1 MAVDN
6 VQVLGN
12 IQAPSDA
19 SSSEGEDVFSTYGV
33 VQDIGPNGE
42 VKSPPKYYVER
53 FVDPTLDNTKEWVEV
68 TNQDDLTFLDNK
80 AKSQGLVTLAEGE
93 TRPGV
98 STSDNDKPDDA
109 FRTGAS
115 TNHPLI
121 TQAPVGMVD
130 NAAAQGGAIGGPD
143 IIQPTKRGAVIG
155 DATALR
161 WPRDFGVTGDT
172 DYVSFQ
178 FFNYVPPFNPRGGNR
193 NNRSQGLKKLDTG
206 KLGAQYARYGQ
217 SIHDDNLFLEKA
229 DNTFFKDIILYMPED
244 NGGQYGANWSGKGFG
259 NVMVEVMN
267 TMGSSGGLDYGSYE
281 RSINSMTGAFKKM
294 GYDAIA
300 KLAND
305 GFGQNVAAQDIMSGV
320 SGTILNPN
328 TEMMYQAPEMRGF
341 NIRFKMQA
349 RSPDESKEIK
359 RICTVFKRAIL
370 PSYGGRILNKEFSDE
385 VGSFLTVPKVVK
397 VAFMT
402 GNELNE
408 YVTQYKP
415 CAITALDINHTPDG
429 AWAAYEGGAP
439 VATEIRITFKE
450 LKLIF
455 ADEINDGASY

>member
-53 FVDPTLDNTKEWVEV
+53 FVDPTLDDTKEWVEV

-93 TRPGV
+93 KPP
-98 STSDNDKPDDA
+98 STSTADNNNADDA

-121 TQAPVGMVD
+121 TQAPVNAID
-130 NAAAQGGAIGGPD
+130 AAAQNGGTIAGTGIL
-143 IIQPTKRGAVIG
+143 QPTSRGAVIG
-155 DATALR
+155 SSTSLR
-161 WPRDFGVTGDT
+161 WPKDYGVTGDT

-178 FFNYVPPFNPRGGNR
+178 FFNYVPPFQPRGNNR
-193 NNRSQGLKKLDTG
+193 QNRSQALKQLDQSS
-206 KLGAQYARYGQ
+206 LGGQYGRYGQ

-229 DNTFFKDIILYMPED
+229 DSNFYKDIILYMPED

-267 TMGSSGGLDYGSYE
+267 TVGASGSLDYGSYG
-281 RSINSMTGAFKKM
+281 RAIDASVGAFKNM
-294 GYDAIA
+294 GYQAVAD
-300 KLAND
+300 LANK
-305 GFGQNVAAQDIMSGV
+305 GFGQNVSAQDIMSGV

-328 TEMMYQAPEMRGF
+328 VEMMYQAPEMRGF

-349 RSPDESKEIK
+349 RSVAESKEIK

-370 PSYGGRILNKEFSDE
+370 PSYGGKVLNKSFSDKI
-385 VGSFLTVPKVVK
+385 GSFLTVPKVVK

-402 GNELNE
+402 GSNLNE

-429 AWAAYEGGAP
+429 AWAAYEDGAP
-439 VATEIRITFKE
+439 VATEIRISFKE

-455 ADEINDGASY
+455 ADEISDGASY